1 MRKPQNPKIMPK
13 TPKPKSNTDSSE
25 VTLQVMAHLEKH
37 PQDTQRAIAG
47 ELGVSLGSVNYCIK
61 ALIDRGFLKV
71 ENFRKSSNKLGYAY
85 LLTPSGIA
93 EKASLTVSFLARKQR
108 EYQQLEAEIAALQEE
123 VRQMEEGGKGA

>member
-1 MRKPQNPKIMPK
+1 MSKFQKPN
-13 TPKPKSNTDSSE
+13 SNGDLNE
-25 VTLQVMAHLEKH
+25 VTLQVMSHLEKN

-61 ALIDRGFLKV
+61 ALIDKGFLKV
-71 ENFRKSSNKLGYAY
+71 ENFRKSTNKMGYAY

-108 EYQQLEAEIAALQEE
+108 EYRQLEAEIAALQEE
-123 VRQMEEGGKGA
+123 VRHIEEGRKN